1 LGAAGGNLVNVLVFG
16 ASGATG
22 RHIVAEAARRG
33 HTVVSFVRGGAANA
47 DLPPSAG
54 FVYGDATTKG
64 DVDAAIAARPDV
76 VISALGPRS
85 LKKTGLLETTVGH
98 IIGAMHD
105 NRVSRL
111 IELGA
116 AGTFGLPKA
125 SRISLAQRAIFE
137 VLRHTVLR
145 HSFDDHAAADRLIH
159 DSELDWTIVQPPELS
174 DDAARGYVAD
184 LDGLTRGGALARA
197 DVAAAIVDIMERA
210 SFVRQSPFLSGAP

>member
-1 LGAAGGNLVNVLVFG
+1 VNALVFG

-33 HTVVSFVRGGAANA
+33 HTVISFVREGAATAN
-47 DLPPSAG
+47 LPPSAS

-64 DVDAAIAARPDV
+64 DVDAAITGRPDV
-76 VISALGPRS
+76 VISALGARS
-85 LKKTGLLETTVGH
+85 LKKTGLLETAVGH

-125 SRISLAQRAIFE
+125 SHISVVQRAIFE
-137 VLRHTVLR
+137 ILRHTVLR
-145 HSFDDHAAADRLIH
+145 LSFDDHAAADRLIQ
-159 DSELDWTIVQPPELS
+159 DSELEWTIVQPPELS
-174 DDAARGYVAD
+174 DDATRGYVAD
-184 LDGLTRGGALARA
+184 LDGLARGGALARA

-210 SFVRQSPFLSGAP
+210 SFVRQSPFLSRAP